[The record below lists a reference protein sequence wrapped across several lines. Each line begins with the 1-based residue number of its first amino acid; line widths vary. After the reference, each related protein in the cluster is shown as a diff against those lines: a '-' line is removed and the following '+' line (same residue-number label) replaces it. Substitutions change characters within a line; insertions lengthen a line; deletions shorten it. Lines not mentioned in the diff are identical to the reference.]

1 MTKDMS
7 DSAQLDG
14 RVRPA
19 TVRDDSAPS
28 GRGLR
33 GWLRRIFRQRN
44 GADLRDTIEELI
56 DEQEGAGELPATSD
70 ELTLLRNI
78 LNLHGLTVYDI
89 MVPRADIVSVDI
101 DVSLEE
107 MVRLMSVEAHSRI
120 PVFRG
125 TLDEIEGMVHIK
137 DVLACWNLE
146 QPVHLKDI
154 VRRVLFVAPSMPILE
169 LLLQMRV
176 SRVHMALVVDEFG
189 GVDGLVTIEDLVE
202 EIVGEIEDEHDED
215 DTPRMVEGADGSF
228 DADAR
233 VPIKEF
239 EDRVGSVLNDE
250 EREEDIDT
258 IGGLVFFLAGRVPVR
273 GEIIRHEAGVEF
285 EILDADPRRLRRLRV
300 RVSSRPNDTA
310 E

>member
-1 MTKDMS
+1 MTKEIP
-7 DSAQLDG
+7 DSAQL
-14 RVRPA
+14 RPG
-19 TVRDDSAPS
+19 TVRDDGAQS
-28 GRGLR
+28 GWSLR
-33 GWLRRIFRQRN
+33 GWFRRVFRQRN

-78 LNLHGLTVYDI
+78 LNLHGLTVYDT

-101 DVSLEE
+101 DVSLAEL
-107 MVRLMSVEAHSRI
+107 VRLMSEEAHSRI
-120 PVFRG
+120 PVYRG
-125 TLDEIEGMVHIK
+125 TLDEIEGIVHIK

-146 QPVHLKDI
+146 QPVHLRDI
-154 VRRVLFVAPSMPILE
+154 ARRALFVAPSMPILE

-176 SRVHMALVVDEFG
+176 TRVHLALVVDEFG
-189 GVDGLVTIEDLVE
+189 GIDGLVTIEDLVE

-215 DTPRMVEGADGSF
+215 DTPHMIERTDGSF

-233 VPIKEF
+233 VPLQDF
-239 EDRVGSVLNDE
+239 EDRVGAILTDE

-273 GEIIRHEAGVEF
+273 GEIIRHESGVEF

-300 RVSSRPNDTA
+300 CVATRPNDGPA
-310 E
+310 